1 MKHKLALVTATAALI
16 SGCMTYDPYTGEE
29 KVSSATTGAVVGAVA
44 GAAIGAATSSKKDR
58 GKGALIGAAA
68 GGAIGGGA
76 GYYMDKQEAKL
87 RHELMETGVSVE
99 RNGNEI
105 KLIMPGNITFE
116 SAKANIQDSFQP
128 VLNSIALVLKEF
140 DKTAIKIVG
149 HTDSTG
155 SLAMNQTLSEQRAE
169 SVKLSLQ
176 ARNIAAGRIH
186 ASGMGPRAPIAS
198 NDTPEGRQQNRRVEM
213 SLLPLETE

>member
-1 MKHKLALVTATAALI
+1 MKHKLVMLAAATTLI

-29 KVSSATTGAVVGAVA
+29 KVSSATSGAVIGAVA

-58 GKGALIGAAA
+58 AKGALIGAAA
-68 GGAIGGGA
+68 GGAVGGGV

-87 RHELMETGVSVE
+87 RHQLAETGVSVE

-116 SAKANIQDSFQP
+116 SGKANIQDSFQP
-128 VLNSIALVLKEF
+128 VLNSIALVLEEF
-140 DKTAIKIVG
+140 DKTAIQIIG

-155 SLAMNQTLSEQRAE
+155 SLAMNQTLSEQRAD
-169 SVKLSLQ
+169 SVKLALL
-176 ARNIAAGRIH
+176 ARKVATGRVH
-186 ASGMGPRAPIAS
+186 ASGVGPRYPIAT
-198 NDTPEGRQQNRRVEM
+198 NDTKEGRQQNRRVEM